1 MGGGVHRQTRAKQVG
16 PLQASDDE
24 GRASLYEWCWEQA
37 EREVRPQVFEVRTG
51 GRVVTLPQM
60 MFHGLNEKCTCY
72 DVYTS
77 YMALPIVVH
86 HKRVHSE
93 QGAPSRARKM
103 ARTAPSGECAPAS
116 GGPSEPHL
124 SVCRECRTAGA
135 RTGVVNTAF
144 NLTTNGTCMNCL
156 RGCKEDQAAT
166 HSDANREGGAD
177 CVGV

>member
-1 MGGGVHRQTRAKQVG
+1 
-16 PLQASDDE
+16 
-24 GRASLYEWCWEQA
+24 
-37 EREVRPQVFEVRTG
+37 
-51 GRVVTLPQM
+51 M

-72 DVYTS
+72 DVYTTS

-144 NLTTNGTCMNCL
+144 NWT
-156 RGCKEDQAAT
+156 AARKRDPRRRLPLAC
-166 HSDANREGGAD
+166 H
-177 CVGV
+177 